1 MASGRDDFIIAVR
14 SAFLKKSNKQQF
26 SLLALILFSIFLI
39 FLSNLNFIGI
49 NYIKIGVNE
58 TVYRLSALVSYPE
71 KKINKSIIFLSEY
84 LNVYKENKIL
94 KDQIDKLNTK
104 KLNYI
109 FLENENKKLKEIVGE
124 NTNSSE
130 GIISKVLIDKDGKF
144 LKSIILNK
152 GSKDGIKKG
161 MVVLEK
167 NYLVGQVIEVNF
179 TTSRAILISDLNSN
193 IPVVIEPGSF
203 QSILSGTGKNY
214 GKIKYSKNKL
224 LLNEDTIVY
233 TSGSGGNFRSG
244 LPVGKI
250 NNGIEELAVEF
261 FSELSQL
268 SYVKIQSIE
277 EKMDWDGCWKKNKFK
292 K

>member
-26 SLLALILFSIFLI
+26 SLLALIIFSILLI

-49 NYIKIGVNE
+49 KYVKIGVNE
-58 TVYRLSALVSYPE
+58 ATYRLSAIISYPE
-71 KKINKSIIFLSEY
+71 KKLNESFIFLSEY
-84 LNVYKENKIL
+84 FNVYKENQNL
-94 KDQIDKLNTK
+94 KEKVDKLNAE
-104 KLNYI
+104 KLSYT

-124 NTNSSE
+124 NTNSSDL
-130 GIISKVLIDKDGKF
+130 IISKVLIDKDGKF

-167 NYLVGQVIEVNF
+167 NYLVGQVIEVNY

-224 LLNEDTIVY
+224 LLNEATIVY
-233 TSGSGGNFRSG
+233 TSGSGGNFRAG
-244 LPVGKI
+244 LPIGKI
-250 NNGIEELAVEF
+250 NNEIEDLAVEF
-261 FSELSQL
+261 FSDLSQL

-277 EKMDWDGCWKKNKFK
+277 GQTE
-292 K
+292 

>member
-26 SLLALILFSIFLI
+26 SLLALIIFSIVLI
-39 FLSNLNFIGI
+39 ILSNLNFVGI

-58 TVYRLSALVSYPE
+58 TTYRLSAIVSYPE
-71 KKINKSIIFLSEY
+71 KKLNKSIKFLNEY
-84 LNVYKENKIL
+84 FNVYKENQYLKNKI
-94 KDQIDKLNTK
+94 DQLTST
-104 KLNYI
+104 KLNYL
-109 FLENENKKLKEIVGE
+109 FLENENKRLKEIVGE
-124 NTNSSE
+124 NKNLSE
-130 GIISKVLIDKDGKF
+130 GIISRVLIDKEGKF

-167 NYLVGQVIEVNF
+167 NYLVGQIIEVNF

-224 LLNEDTIVY
+224 ILDDNTIVY
-233 TSGSGGNFRSG
+233 TSGLGGNFKAG
-244 LPVGKI
+244 LPIGKI
-250 NNGIEELAVEF
+250 NNKIENYAVEF
-261 FSELSQL
+261 FSDLSQL
-268 SYVKIQSIE
+268 SYVKIQSI
-277 EKMDWDGCWKKNKFK
+277 KGQVK
-292 K
+292 

>member
-26 SLLALILFSIFLI
+26 SLLALIIFSIFLI
-39 FLSNLNFIGI
+39 FLSNLNFVGI
-49 NYIKIGVNE
+49 KYIKIGVNE
-58 TVYRLSALVSYPE
+58 ATYRLSAIISYPE
-71 KKINKSIIFLSEY
+71 KKFSDSINFLTEY
-84 LNVYKENKIL
+84 FNVYKENQNL
-94 KDQIDKLNTK
+94 KDEIDQLKSEKLNNTF
-104 KLNYI
+104 I
-109 FLENENKKLKEIVGE
+109 ENEYKRLKELVGE
-124 NTNSSE
+124 NSRILD
-130 GIISKVLIDKDGKF
+130 GIISRVLIDKDGKF

-167 NYLVGQVIEVNF
+167 NYLVGQVIEVNY

-203 QSILSGTGKNY
+203 QSILSGTGKSY
-214 GKIKYSKNKL
+214 GKIKYSKDEIDIN
-224 LLNEDTIVY
+224 NNSIVY
-233 TSGSGGNFRSG
+233 TSGSGGNFRAG

-250 NNGIEELAVEF
+250 NNQIDKSAVEF
-261 FSELSQL
+261 FSDLTQL

-277 EKMDWDGCWKKNKFK
+277 VLQE
-292 K
+292 

>member
-39 FLSNLNFIGI
+39 FLSNLNFVGI
-49 NYIKIGVNE
+49 QYLKMGVNE
-58 TVYRLSALVSYPE
+58 VTYRLSAIISYPE
-71 KKINKSIIFLSEY
+71 KKINKTFIFLTDY
-84 LNVYKENKIL
+84 LNVYKENQNL
-94 KDQIDKLNTK
+94 KNEIDKLNINKYNNT
-104 KLNYI
+104 
-109 FLENENKKLKEIVGE
+109 FLQNENKKLKEIIGE
-124 NTNSSE
+124 NTNNSDSV
-130 GIISKVLIDKDGKF
+130 ISKVLIDKDGQF

-152 GSKDGIKKG
+152 GSKAGIKKG

-167 NYLVGQVIEVNF
+167 NYLVGQIIEVNF

-224 LLNEDTIVY
+224 ILDDDTIVY

-250 NNGIEELAVEF
+250 NHGIEKFAVEF
-261 FSELSQL
+261 FSDLSQL
-268 SYVKIQSIE
+268 SYVKIQSIA
-277 EKMDWDGCWKKNKFK
+277 GKKD
-292 K
+292 